1 MTSVK
6 KVKTDNSIFNAQV
19 IPPAELQDYLT
30 LNEGEE
36 LSFTHKYY
44 EDRNVDLRI
53 IEVQRQDGSLP
64 YSVVIHEFSKRGLKY
79 FFEALYTAQSWASSD
94 DYTNKK
100 YSFDTYFCKE
110 LWQTFGLE
118 GEFDPSTIEH
128 DLEHQYILYR
138 RPLQE
143 AVERTYGLLSN
154 CTHESYHYMTKETIE
169 DLFAK
174 HRENPLQPTNLNVVN
189 SNSND
194 SMCDVDDKV

>member
-6 KVKTDNSIFNAQV
+6 KVKTDDSIFNAQV
-19 IPPAELQDYLT
+19 IPQNELKDYLT

-44 EDRNVDLRI
+44 EDRNIDLRI
-53 IEVQRQDGSLP
+53 VEVQRQDGSLP

-100 YSFDTYFCKE
+100 YSFDTHFCKE
-110 LWQTFGLE
+110 LWQTFGLD
-118 GEFDPSTIEH
+118 GVFDPSTIEH

-143 AVERTYGLLSN
+143 AVERTYGLLSK
-154 CTHESYHYMTKETIE
+154 CTHSSNHYMTKETIE
-169 DLFAK
+169 DLFLK
-174 HRENPLQPTNLNVVN
+174 HSQNPSQPVVHKLDKVN
-189 SNSND
+189 DD
-194 SMCDVDDKV
+194 SMQDTE